1 MRHHSNTADEETGSG
16 GLWGISEE
24 GTQEHA
30 EVAPVTW
37 IIQEL
42 ATRGSLLV
50 SNAVASVSWQTA
62 ISQAL

>member
-1 MRHHSNTADEETGSG
+1 MRHHSNTADDEKGSG

-24 GTQEHA
+24 GTHEQS

-50 SNAVASVSWQTA
+50 RAAFEGGS
-62 ISQAL
+62 

>member
-1 MRHHSNTADEETGSG
+1 MRHHSSTADDEKDSA

-24 GTQEHA
+24 GAHQHS

-50 SNAVASVSWQTA
+50 SY
-62 ISQAL
+62 LC